1 MCLHTYFIVLNTAS
15 LCHRKSHLLSLL
27 NYHVYSLRRHH
38 LAIKLY
44 TSTKCKELEEILVST
59 VQTKTKNLHSTFT
72 QEHMI
77 KTTTSGYTAEWLFFL
92 KVING

>member
-1 MCLHTYFIVLNTAS
+1 MQRTGGGGD
-15 LCHRKSHLLSLL
+15 K
-27 NYHVYSLRRHH
+27 HH
-38 LAIKLY
+38 ANKD
-44 TSTKCKELEEILVST
+44 KK
-59 VQTKTKNLHSTFT
+59 STFYT